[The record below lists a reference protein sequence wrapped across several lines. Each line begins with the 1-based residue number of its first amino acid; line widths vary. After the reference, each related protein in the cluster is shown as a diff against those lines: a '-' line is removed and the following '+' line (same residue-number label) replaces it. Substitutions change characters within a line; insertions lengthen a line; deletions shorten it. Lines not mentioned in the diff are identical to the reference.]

1 MVVNTKREKRE
12 IETKTNE
19 VIEIK
24 KEVLEKSPKII
35 QWKKYWNRV
44 SKEN

>member
-24 KEVLEKSPKII
+24 KEVLEKITK
-35 QWKKYWNRV
+35 NNTV
-44 SKEN
+44 KEVLE